1 MIGRRR
7 VQEWIGR
14 YEIPFPLLD
23 TARPASHGPFAM
35 PDYYFELRHQQVAA
49 MKSALDVI
57 EELGEELALLTGR
70 EFGLV
75 DAYRLDDAKCAIVC
89 LGSTAGT
96 VKDVVDELRDEGEAV
111 GVLRIRSYRPFPEKA
126 IRAAL
131 NAVDE
136 VIVLDRAGAP
146 GARGPLYTELA
157 ATLYG
162 GDIGLRGYVY
172 GLGGRELHP
181 QDVKDIVA
189 GRVDGFVGLRGDQ
202 CLV

>member
-1 MIGRRR
+1 
-7 VQEWIGR
+7 
-14 YEIPFPLLD
+14 
-23 TARPASHGPFAM
+23 M

-49 MKSALDVI
+49 MKRALDVI
-57 EELGEELALLTGR
+57 DELGTELALLTGR
-70 EFGLV
+70 EYGLV
-75 DAYRLDDAKCAIVC
+75 DAYRLDDAECAIVC

-96 VKDVVDELRDEGEAV
+96 VKDVVDELRDEGQAI

-181 QDVKDIVA
+181 PDVKDIVA
-189 GRVDGFVGLRGDQ
+189 GRVDGFVGLRGEQ